1 MRYQLKPIEI
11 GEAGLADVRICNEYD
26 ESIVTF
32 TFLDGHEAYIA
43 RALRMS

>member
-32 TFLDGHEAYIA
+32 TFPDGHEAFA
-43 RALRMS
+43 GKL